1 MEPHSKI
8 CVIEQNVSITLVRC
22 SGKFEA
28 LIRKLVTPLMKNG
41 VSKVQTELD
50 FQVPQKNKYRT
61 TSEIKFNR
69 TESPCQACAG
79 FRVFTAWYVIIID
92 P

>member
-28 LIRKLVTPLMKNG
+28 LIRKLVTPLMTNG

-61 TSEIKFNR
+61 TSEIKFVI
-69 TESPCQACAG
+69 EQSHPVKPVQDLG
-79 FRVFTAWYVIIID
+79 FLQ
-92 P
+92 PGM